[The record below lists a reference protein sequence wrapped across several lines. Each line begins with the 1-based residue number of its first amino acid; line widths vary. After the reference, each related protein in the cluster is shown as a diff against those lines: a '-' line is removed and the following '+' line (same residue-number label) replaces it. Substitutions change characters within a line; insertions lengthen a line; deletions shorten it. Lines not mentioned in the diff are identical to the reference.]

1 MNDKKKVISLQE
13 QEQRRIANDLHD
25 TTVQE
30 LVHLSQQLELIQAY
44 IDTDMIQAKLEI
56 SSARKNIKSIIQ
68 EMRDTIYQLRPM
80 SFDDLGWKL
89 AIERLEREIHSKSD
103 ISVIFETDDLDGVD
117 PLILISIYRIIRE
130 ACMNV
135 CKHAEAS
142 ELSVIVKKIDDN
154 IEITIRDNGKG
165 YNIEKIRDNH
175 FGLQMMRERVDLL
188 SGTMECDSTA
198 KGTEIHIIIPKI

>member
-1 MNDKKKVISLQE
+1 
-13 QEQRRIANDLHD
+13 
-25 TTVQE
+25 
-30 LVHLSQQLELIQAY
+30 
-44 IDTDMIQAKLEI
+44 
-56 SSARKNIKSIIQ
+56 
-68 EMRDTIYQLRPM
+68 
-80 SFDDLGWKL
+80 
-89 AIERLEREIHSKSD
+89 
-103 ISVIFETDDLDGVD
+103 
-117 PLILISIYRIIRE
+117 
-130 ACMNV
+130 MNV